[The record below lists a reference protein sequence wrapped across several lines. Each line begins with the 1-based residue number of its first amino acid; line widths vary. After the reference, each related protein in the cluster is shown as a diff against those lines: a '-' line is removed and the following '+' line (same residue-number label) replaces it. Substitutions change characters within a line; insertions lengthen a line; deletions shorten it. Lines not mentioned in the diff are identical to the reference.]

1 MNKIK
6 LLEIKKLFKELDYI
20 ESDYEYRNEI
30 ISEADSDFIKKVNI
44 FLDDYPEL
52 KELYDKKITDKI
64 NSSIRSSV
72 DIVIEDISEEV
83 FEEEIIQDVKSP
95 KIKKLYREIV
105 KLTHPD
111 KVDKKS
117 LNDIYINST
126 KCYNENDKIGIY
138 KICTYLDIDYDID
151 ENDDKIIE
159 SKIESIKNRIAFLE
173 TTFTYQWIQME
184 DEVQKTEMMVN
195 FIKMRIQ

>member
-1 MNKIK
+1 MDKIK
-6 LLEIKKLFKELDYI
+6 HLEIKKLFKELDYI

-44 FLDDYPEL
+44 FLEDYPDL

-72 DIVIEDISEEV
+72 DIVIEDISEDK
-83 FEEEIIQDVKSP
+83 FEEEAIDVKSP

-111 KVDKKS
+111 KVNKKS
-117 LNDIYINST
+117 LNDIYIEST
-126 KCYNENDKIGIY
+126 KCYDENDKIGIY
-138 KICTYLDIDYDID
+138 KICTHLDIDYDID
-151 ENDDKIIE
+151 ENDDKVIE
-159 SKIESIKNRIAFLE
+159 SKIEYIKNRIAFLE
-173 TTFTYQWIQME
+173 TTFTYQWIKMDNE
-184 DEVQKTEMMVN
+184 AQKTEMMVN
-195 FIKMRIQ
+195 FIKMKIQ